1 MEQISLL
8 TLCFSAGHRA
18 SEIKLITFNNA
29 LDLLLALPGRA
40 AKKIRGISASIIVR
54 YLAGDKSLVRELNQ
68 NANSTA
74 SINQMAQEALGITV
88 EDKKKVQASED
99 FASFAI
105 AKFNEASKSTLDVIK
120 AVVEA
125 KDGHIGDLKESESKI
140 VKSKDETLQAKESV
154 IEAKNSTIE
163 AKDETIR
170 VQAGVISVQQDAM
183 ALMKS
188 LLGK

>member
-1 MEQISLL
+1 M
-8 TLCFSAGHRA
+8 H
-18 SEIKLITFNNA
+18 A
-29 LDLLLALPGRA
+29 LDLIFVLPGSV
-40 AKKIRGISASIIVR
+40 AKKIRGISASIIAR

-74 SINQMAQEALGITV
+74 PINQMAQEALGITA
-88 EDKKKVQASED
+88 EDNKKVQGSED

-140 VKSKDETLQAKESV
+140 VKAKESV
-154 IEAKNSTIE
+154 IE